1 MVNNSVLA
9 RKRSLPRFLLGPRFS
24 CCYFF
29 HFSSLS
35 TTNRRVTGC
44 FNEIEQLRSI
54 QYVCLEG
61 GDSRTKFG
69 SFCNIPFPSFCLGKQ
84 FSRAEKINV
93 LEITVV
99 HLGSILV
106 EKCGNEGSH
115 PYLNETKKVTLKFL
129 RAAIDF
135 IPLALE
141 VAGDLKNS
149 SFFFAHPGNDFAIT
163 AGKEEWKF
171 YLSHLPNGNIHGCC
185 VRKPTLHYIWDEFK
199 KVFSRY
205 VVIPVV
211 LALTAS

>member
-9 RKRSLPRFLLGPRFS
+9 RKCSLPRFLLGPRFS
-24 CCYFF
+24 SCYLF

-35 TTNRRVTGC
+35 TTDRRVTGC

-84 FSRAEKINV
+84 FSRAETINV
-93 LEITVV
+93 PEITVV

-141 VAGDLKNS
+141 VAGDLKNA
-149 SFFFAHPGNDFAIT
+149 SFFFR
-163 AGKEEWKF
+163 
-171 YLSHLPNGNIHGCC
+171 SS
-185 VRKPTLHYIWDEFK
+185 RK
-199 KVFSRY
+199 
-205 VVIPVV
+205 
-211 LALTAS
+211 